1 MGNTSFTNCR
11 HNTLR
16 ITEANERISVGHNYY
31 ASACTVCVLYGQ
43 KQNKQQQQNSD
54 LRADGRCDSSTIY
67 RGRGRGGGGGGS
79 GGEAP

>member
-11 HNTLR
+11 QNTLG
-16 ITEANERISVGHNYY
+16 ITEANERISLGHNCY
-31 ASACTVCVLYGQ
+31 ASACTVCLLYGQ
-43 KQNKQQQQNSD
+43 KQNNNKNSD

-67 RGRGRGGGGGGS
+67 RGRGRDGRGGS